1 VTTTTPARVVALT
14 PTEADRLRA
23 VAARVPVSHAS
34 AQNGCGVM
42 LARRGLLDDAASCFE
57 RALDADARH
66 AVAADNLRRLATRGT
81 VDLDRVAALTTRLRA
96 EAGDAEA
103 ALALGR
109 WHARLGRPVD
119 ARPVLAALVKRR
131 PDHLAA
137 LRELAVV
144 EHACGDIAAALAWLE
159 RAIAVDGRDATLHAQ
174 LGELL
179 YRSGRPD
186 AARTALERATA
197 LDPHAAWPLHML
209 AFVLGDL
216 GEPEAARGAAQRAL
230 ALDPSLARVEPQLT
244 LEPRQSRGV
253 AAQREPGQGRAAA
266 QLQLAHAFRNTGL
279 HEQALAALA
288 AAREAGAP
296 LDDVLVATCAVHA
309 LRGDWRAA
317 LACADERIAHAPDRP
332 AVHASRAALLLRT
345 GDPAA
350 ACAAAGDALALDPA
364 HGPAL
369 LAHAV
374 ASALLGDTAVA
385 LATAQ
390 RARGGT
396 RLEAAARC
404 NAAWLLRHIG
414 RAAPALEGF
423 RRVTELQPQNV
434 RAWIGMGVALME
446 LRRPVEAIAALEQA
460 TALESGGGDAAHHL
474 ALALSQCGRWQA
486 ALAAMKRA
494 VAAEA
499 DFAPFRYEVV
509 LDPDVPDLVL
519 EIPAGELRPIRDA
532 AELLEVAER
541 TPGPV
546 AAVAAEAQRLAFTA
560 GASRTTPTRTPHGA
574 WVALRRGITPPT
586 PRTPTGRVRPVVR
599 DTGVHVPS
607 PVRAAAIRTTDAS
620 PVVADPFAGD
630 DEATLRAILARDPD
644 VAAARVALAALLRAD
659 GRETEAEAQLRHA
672 VETVPTWRAAARAL
686 SELLV
691 DTHRPTEALD
701 ALACALRADPDDA
714 GLLVAA
720 CEALLAL
727 GRDDRALDALRRAV
741 RVAPDHAGVRM
752 LRGWLALR
760 EGRPR
765 DAVRHWEVAA
775 SAPVDARWTRRARR
789 ALAEHESTPV
799 PAVDMTVDLRGRH

>member
-1 VTTTTPARVVALT
+1 MTRATPAHVVA
-14 PTEADRLRA
+14 PSDAERLRA
-23 VAARVPVSHAS
+23 VAARVPVSHAA

-42 LARRGLLDDAASCFE
+42 LARRGLPVDAAACFE

-66 AVAADNLRRLATRGT
+66 AVAADNLRRLATRGS
-81 VDLDRVAALTTRLRA
+81 VDADRVAQLTARLHD
-96 EAGDAEA
+96 DADDADA

-109 WHARLGRPVD
+109 WHARLGRPRE

-144 EHACGDIAAALAWLE
+144 EHGCGDITAALAWLE
-159 RAIAVDGRDATLHAQ
+159 RAIAVDGGDAALHAQ

-186 AARTALERATA
+186 AARVALERATA
-197 LDPHAAWPLHML
+197 LEPDAAWSLHML

-216 GEPEAARGAAQRAL
+216 GEPDAARAAAQRAL
-230 ALDPSLARVEPQLT
+230 ALDPSLARVEAQLT

-253 AAQREPGQGRAAA
+253 AVRRDAAHDHGAA

-279 HEQALAALA
+279 HEQALVALA
-288 AAREAGAP
+288 TARDAGAP

-309 LRGDWRAA
+309 LRGDWQSA
-317 LACADERIAHAPDRP
+317 LDAADERARHAPGRP
-332 AVHASRAALLLRT
+332 AVHASRAALLLRV

-364 HGPAL
+364 HGAAL

-374 ASALLGDTAVA
+374 ASALLGATAVA

-390 RARGGT
+390 RARGGA

-423 RRVTELQPQNV
+423 RRVSELQPQNV
-434 RAWIGMGVALME
+434 RAWIAMGVSLLE

-532 AELLEVAER
+532 AELLQVAER
-541 TPGPV
+541 TPGAV
-546 AAVAAEAQRLAFTA
+546 AAVQAEAQRVAFTA

-574 WVALRRGITPPT
+574 WIALRRGVTPPR
-586 PRTPTGRVRPVVR
+586 PRTPTGWVRPIARV
-599 DTGVHVPS
+599 TGVQRAVPTTRTPS
-607 PVRAAAIRTTDAS
+607 VRVPAVCTPTPPSYGAC
-620 PVVADPFAGD
+620 
-630 DEATLRAILARDPD
+630 DEATLRAILAREPD

-659 GRETEAEAQLRHA
+659 GRDADAEAQLRQA
-672 VETVPTWRAAARAL
+672 LDTLPTWRESARAL

-691 DTHRPTEALD
+691 DVQRPAEGLD

-727 GRDDRALDALRRAV
+727 GRDDRAMDALRRAV
-741 RVAPDHAGVRM
+741 RIEPDHVGVRM
-752 LRGWLALR
+752 LSGWLALR

-775 SAPVDARWTRRARR
+775 SAPMDARWTRRARR
-789 ALAEHESTPV
+789 ALAEHDAATPPV
-799 PAVDMTVDLRGRH
+799 HDAAHEIEEPR